1 MLAIFPSLRDAL
13 YQIAGSDLAG
23 GGVPRRCEIARSWWR
38 RLRLAGLS
46 GPAILSQLREAGGI
60 GPAEAAELARELAG
74 GVKVWAEPTARAAL
88 ARCLAQMPALLRR
101 ELQVAGSL
109 QTTPA
114 GPADL
119 LPFLPRRVPTLL
131 PNTRWEDLGDLVLG
145 EFRGGG
151 NFAEVYE
158 ARNPSRPDEPLRA
171 VKLSFH
177 PDGRH
182 LLGHEAWM
190 SDLIRRR
197 GCQRGVLPVLALCLD
212 TDVPALVYP
221 AVSGFNLLEILEGWH
236 RCGRVPEP
244 RWVAV
249 LMHRLALVLGDVH
262 ACLFVHRDI
271 KPGNLMI
278 GRFDGA
284 RQDILLIDLGI
295 AGPAAGLSG
304 DDWPQGAETRR
315 IIDRVLIY
323 SHSPLYASPGQRRHD
338 VSRACDDVY
347 AAGVIAIRAIAGDFV
362 NRVDRIPWQSIL
374 AARGTPREFLDVLA
388 ACVAPEEHRRP
399 ADGHDLAARLEEVLH
414 DAEW

>member
-1 MLAIFPSLRDAL
+1 MLAIFPLLRDAL
-13 YQIAGSDLAG
+13 YQIAGGDLAEG
-23 GGVPRRCEIARSWWR
+23 NIPRRREIARSWWR
-38 RLRLAGLS
+38 RLRLAGIS
-46 GPAILSQLREAGGI
+46 GPAVLAQLRQAGAI
-60 GPAEAAELARELAG
+60 GPTEAAELGRELAA
-74 GVKVWAEPTARAAL
+74 GVRAWTEPPVRAAL
-88 ARCLAQMPALLRR
+88 ARCLTQMPAFFRR
-101 ELQVAGSL
+101 ELQIAGSL

-131 PNTRWEDLGDLVLG
+131 PGARVEDLDDLLLG

-151 NFAEVYE
+151 SLAEVYE
-158 ARNPSRPDEPLRA
+158 AHNPLQPEQPARA
-171 VKLSFH
+171 IKLSFH
-177 PDGRH
+177 PEGRH

-190 SDLIRRR
+190 NNLIRRR
-197 GCQRGVLPVLALCLD
+197 GCRHGVLPLLAASLD
-212 TDVPALVYP
+212 SDTPALIYP

-236 RCGRVPEP
+236 RCGRMPQP
-244 RWVAV
+244 RWVAI

-304 DDWPQGAETRR
+304 DDWPQAAETRR

-347 AAGVIAIRAIAGDFV
+347 AAGVIAIQAITGDFV
-362 NRVDRIPWQSIL
+362 NRVDRLAWQ
-374 AARGTPREFLDVLA
+374 PVLA
-388 ACVAPEEHRRP
+388 SRGAPPEFIAVLESCVAVEEHRRP
-399 ADGHDLAARLEEVLH
+399 ADGHELADRLEEVLEN
-414 DAEW
+414 AEW

>member
-13 YQIAGSDLAG
+13 YQIAGGDLAE
-23 GGVPRRCEIARSWWR
+23 GGVPRRREIARSWWR
-38 RLRLAGLS
+38 RLRLS
-46 GPAILSQLREAGGI
+46 GVSGSAILSQFRQAGAI
-60 GPAEAAELARELAG
+60 GPAEAAELGRELAA
-74 GVKVWAEPTARAAL
+74 GVRAWTEPPARAAL
-88 ARCLAQMPALLRR
+88 ARCLAQMPAFLRR

-109 QTTPA
+109 QTAPA

-119 LPFLPRRVPTLL
+119 LPFLPPRVPTML
-131 PNTRWEDLGDLVLG
+131 PGTRLEELDGLILG

-151 NFAEVYE
+151 SFAEVYE
-158 ARNPSRPDEPLRA
+158 AHNPLQPDEPARA

-177 PDGRH
+177 PEGRH

-190 SDLIRRR
+190 NGLIRRR
-197 GCQRGVLPVLALCLD
+197 GCRHGVLPLLGAQLD
-212 TDVPALVYP
+212 GGTPALVYP

-236 RCGRVPEP
+236 RCGRLPEP
-244 RWVAV
+244 RWVAI

-278 GRFDGA
+278 GRFEGA

-295 AGPAAGLSG
+295 AGPVAGLSG
-304 DDWPQGAETRR
+304 DDWPQAAETRR

-347 AAGVIAIRAIAGDFV
+347 AAGVIAIQAIAGDFV
-362 NRVDRIPWQSIL
+362 NRVDRLPWQPVL
-374 AARGTPREFLDVLA
+374 AARGTPREFIAVLES
-388 ACVAPEEHRRP
+388 CVAVEEHRRP
-399 ADGHDLAARLEEVLH
+399 ADGHELAARLEEIIH
-414 DAEW
+414 NAEW

>member
-1 MLAIFPSLRDAL
+1 LA
-13 YQIAGSDLAG
+13 AGVRA
-23 GGVPRRCEIARSWWR
+23 WT
-38 RLRLAGLS
+38 
-46 GPAILSQLREAGGI
+46 
-60 GPAEAAELARELAG
+60 
-74 GVKVWAEPTARAAL
+74 EPPARAAL
-88 ARCLAQMPALLRR
+88 ARCLAQMPAFLRR
-101 ELQVAGSL
+101 ELQIAGSL
-109 QTTPA
+109 QTTPT

-119 LPFLPRRVPTLL
+119 LPFLPHRVPTLL
-131 PNTRWEDLGDLVLG
+131 PGARVEDLDDLVLG

-158 ARNPSRPDEPLRA
+158 AHNPLRPQEPARA
-171 VKLSFH
+171 VKLSFR
-177 PDGRH
+177 PEGRH

-190 SDLIRRR
+190 NGLIRRR
-197 GCQRGVLPVLALCLD
+197 GCRHGVLPLLAASLD
-212 TDVPALVYP
+212 SPTPALVYP

-236 RCGRVPEP
+236 RCGRMPQP

-249 LMHRLALVLGDVH
+249 MMHRLALVLGDVH

-278 GRFDGA
+278 GRFEGA

-304 DDWPQGAETRR
+304 DDWPQAAETRR

-362 NRVDRIPWQSIL
+362 NRVDRLCWQPVL
-374 AARGTPREFLDVLA
+374 AARGAPPEFIAVLES
-388 ACVAPEEHRRP
+388 CVAVEEHRRP
-399 ADGHDLAARLEEVLH
+399 ADGHDLAARLEEVLEN
-414 DAEW
+414 AEW